1 MGPEHLSRL
10 TEGQLACLRLVSRHL
25 TSKQI
30 ARELSISKDTVDQRL
45 DRARRVLGVANRFEA
60 ATALADFERKYHRI
74 VYEPGAIADE
84 AEPDESWAQSSDGEA
99 RHSGAKLTVH
109 EEQAQFAI
117 DVPYRAPVF
126 RLPIARSGEERNDL
140 TTLERLGWIAVIAIA
155 VPVLLGSLIG
165 GLWALGEIAKAVS
178 Q

>member
-1 MGPEHLSRL
+1 MGPERLSRL

-30 ARELSISKDTVDQRL
+30 ARQLGISKDTVDQRL
-45 DRARRVLGVANRFEA
+45 DRARRTLGVANRYEA

-84 AEPDESWAQSSDGEA
+84 PEADESWPQSSVGEA
-99 RHSGAKLTVH
+99 RLSGAKLTVR

-117 DVPYRAPVF
+117 DVPYRAAAP
-126 RLPIARSGEERNDL
+126 RLPIARFGEERNDL

-178 Q
+178 

>member
-1 MGPEHLSRL
+1 L

-30 ARELSISKDTVDQRL
+30 ARELGISKDTVDQRL
-45 DRARRVLGVANRFEA
+45 DRARRTLGVANRYEA
-60 ATALADFERKYHRI
+60 ATALADFEGEYHRI
-74 VYEPGAIADE
+74 VYEPGAVAD
-84 AEPDESWAQSSDGEA
+84 APESDDTWPQSSDGEE
-99 RHSGAKLTVH
+99 RLSGAKLTVR

-117 DVPYRAPVF
+117 DVPYRIPALRF
-126 RLPIARSGEERNDL
+126 PIARSEEDRNDL
-140 TTLERLGWIAVIAIA
+140 TTLERLGWIAIIAIA

>member
-1 MGPEHLSRL
+1 MGPELLSRL

-30 ARELSISKDTVDQRL
+30 ARELGISKDTVDQRL
-45 DRARRVLGVANRFEA
+45 DRARRTLRVANRFEA
-60 ATALADFERKYHRI
+60 ATALADFEAEYHRI
-74 VYEPGAIADE
+74 VYEPEAVADAPE
-84 AEPDESWAQSSDGEA
+84 SDESWAQSSDGEE
-99 RHSGAKLTVH
+99 RLSGAKLTVR
-109 EEQAQFAI
+109 EEQAQFAV
-117 DVPYRAPVF
+117 DVPYRILRF
-126 RLPIARSGEERNDL
+126 PIARSGEDRNDL

>member
-1 MGPEHLSRL
+1 MGPERLSQL

-30 ARELSISKDTVDQRL
+30 ARKLGISKDTVDQRL
-45 DRARRVLGVANRFEA
+45 DRARRTLGVANRYEA
-60 ATALADFERKYHRI
+60 ATALADYERQYHRI
-74 VYEPGAIADE
+74 VYEPGAIARDPE
-84 AEPDESWAQSSDGEA
+84 ADESWSQSRDVEE
-99 RHSGAKLTVH
+99 RLSGATLKVR

-117 DVPYRAPVF
+117 DVPHWVPRL

-155 VPVLLGSLIG
+155 VPALLGSLIG